1 MLASLVVPALMTT
14 SLTTL
19 ARADAVGIHRSG
31 PLCPRFPL
39 LCCDAN
45 PHTRH
50 PSVVVPTDI
59 AGCVSFVR
67 LKRLLAL
74 RGGFNPVALA
84 GEFAKSASS
93 FFFKPALDWYF
104 SNSEPELPE
113 LVSELKRLIKS
124 IAIKS
129 VVGMTFVQLVTVTV
143 SYCRLSKRLDE
154 RLDQQCELLAPL
166 SDEAQERRLECCPL
180 PVILEDPEEAQER
193 RLEGCSL
200 PVIIEDPSDPKK
212 LIVEVRVPKNL
223 RGLGRK
229 PSTSR
234 ARKRSWGGRS
244 A

>member
-50 PSVVVPTDI
+50 PSVRDDYPTDI

-166 SDEAQERRLECCPL
+166 SDEAQERRLEGCPL
-180 PVILEDPEEAQER
+180 PVIIEEP
-193 RLEGCSL
+193 G
-200 PVIIEDPSDPKK
+200 DPK
-212 LIVEVRVPKNL
+212 
-223 RGLGRK
+223 
-229 PSTSR
+229 
-234 ARKRSWGGRS
+234 
-244 A
+244 